1 MISTSTNSTIE
12 RVLEKISRSGGIPSI
27 STSSLIFSTVAA
39 FSDEIKASN
48 DTAYSHIKNSFPSS
62 ANSESLERIGVG
74 MGLPR
79 LVSDIKEFTA
89 SSGVIYLEYYNK
101 LPFPEVLNNK
111 LLIKA
116 GEILEYDYFY
126 LVIKD
131 DVLCKAGEKTLP
143 ISAAVFPKVEVV
155 DSMIASGSAYQT
167 SLAEKIGSDAISLKF
182 SIDIRVSKI
191 QENIEDYRK
200 RILFRLSNG
209 SPGSVRSIK
218 EAVMSASSKLRTII
232 NKAQDG
238 GYSIWIADNSMHT
251 TGMMPLFNHY
261 EKLIESAMDK
271 YATHGVRF
279 KIKAPER
286 AEISLK
292 ISYPSGYPV
301 PAAITDSFLSNYEY
315 GVSISLREIVDIAA
329 IKIGL
334 PRSVISIISAE
345 YLDVPTG
352 IAVKVSQDES
362 LRTEPYCFSLKHNKI
377 SSTSDVGGI
386 VDDE

>member
-1 MISTSTNSTIE
+1 
-12 RVLEKISRSGGIPSI
+12 
-27 STSSLIFSTVAA
+27 
-39 FSDEIKASN
+39 
-48 DTAYSHIKNSFPSS
+48 
-62 ANSESLERIGVG
+62 
-74 MGLPR
+74 
-79 LVSDIKEFTA
+79 
-89 SSGVIYLEYYNK
+89 
-101 LPFPEVLNNK
+101 
-111 LLIKA
+111 
-116 GEILEYDYFY
+116 
-126 LVIKD
+126 
-131 DVLCKAGEKTLP
+131 
-143 ISAAVFPKVEVV
+143 
-155 DSMIASGSAYQT
+155 
-167 SLAEKIGSDAISLKF
+167 
-182 SIDIRVSKI
+182 
-191 QENIEDYRK
+191 
-200 RILFRLSNG
+200 
-209 SPGSVRSIK
+209 
-218 EAVMSASSKLRTII
+218 
-232 NKAQDG
+232 
-238 GYSIWIADNSMHT
+238 
-251 TGMMPLFNHY
+251 
-261 EKLIESAMDK
+261 MDK